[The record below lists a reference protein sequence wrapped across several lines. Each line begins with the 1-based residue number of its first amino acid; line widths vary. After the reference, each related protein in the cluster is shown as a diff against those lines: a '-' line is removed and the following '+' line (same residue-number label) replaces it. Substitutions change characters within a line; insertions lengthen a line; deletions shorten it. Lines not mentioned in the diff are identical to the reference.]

1 MSATAR
7 RRLQWS
13 GAVMLYVT
21 LALLV
26 TWPVARQF
34 STHVAGFPGRDSLQ
48 YTWSLWWSRQAWL
61 SGQSPA
67 EATLLYRPW
76 QATNPLLAVAPML
89 DWLAFPLFTV
99 LTPTQVYN
107 TLFLLSLVFSGLA
120 MFWLALDRTQHYG
133 GALLAGVLY
142 AYAAPRLGH
151 ALLGHLT
158 HLASW
163 WFPLAALFGLR
174 ALDHPRL
181 RPALLCGLCAGL
193 GVLVAPVQAAY
204 LVAPGLLLLLG
215 GEAVRRHQELSRG
228 HLWAGIAAVVTAA
241 VVIAPSY
248 GPFVVESLRESRDLS
263 AVGVEAYSVDP
274 VMLVTPSPFHPLWGG
289 LVQRFSYARTA
300 IPEANDLEKIA
311 YLGLLPIG
319 LAAVGWLH
327 SKHGRWVWLM
337 VSVVAIILAMG
348 PELALAGRA
357 TGVPLPYALLQ
368 RLPLFSWG
376 RTPERF
382 LQLASFGLAMLCAY
396 SLRDLRA
403 RGWLTAAI
411 VAVCLLG
418 SLPMW
423 PFPEGT
429 PKPPEQLT
437 GLRDTDGVV
446 LDLPISKRQIGNLAM
461 YYQTEHGL
469 PIIGGYI
476 HRDPEGQRAYVK
488 ALDAAILGQREGA
501 VRTLTPSELE
511 GLLQGLGVRHVLVH
525 RDFVRATDVANTAE
539 LLSAALGAPPQD
551 WGSVLAFAVA
561 PLPSEPA
568 PEAVYGE
575 GIDLSVVSLQADE
588 GRVVVM
594 LRWRAETT
602 PQHPWTVFVHLL
614 DGQGR
619 RVAQHDGEPAGGN
632 LSMSLWAPGQTVLDE
647 HVLTFEGL
655 PAEDWTLAVGLYD
668 AATGERVPV
677 TTAGLPVQDDAVLL
691 KLDD

>member
-1 MSATAR
+1 MSTRAR
-7 RRLQWS
+7 ERIEWL
-13 GAVMLYVT
+13 GAVVLYAALT
-21 LALLV
+21 LLV

-34 STHVAGFPGRDSLQ
+34 STHVAGFVGRDSLQ

-61 SGQSPA
+61 RGQSPA
-67 EATLLYRPW
+67 KATLIYQPW
-76 QATNPLLAVAPML
+76 QVTNPLLAVAPLL
-89 DWLAFPLFTV
+89 DWLAFPLFSV

-107 TLFLLSLVFSGLA
+107 TLFLLSIMFSGLA

-142 AYAAPRLGH
+142 AFAAPRLGH

-215 GEAVRRHQELSRG
+215 GEAVRRRQELARAY
-228 HLWAGIAAVVTAA
+228 LWAGIVAIVTAA
-241 VVIAPSY
+241 VVIAPTY
-248 GPFVVESLRESRDLS
+248 GPFVVESLREGRDLS
-263 AVGVEAYSVDP
+263 AVGVEDYSVDP
-274 VMLVTPSPFHPLWGG
+274 LMLITPSPYHPLWGG
-289 LVQRFSYARTA
+289 LVQRLRYARTA

-311 YLGLLPIG
+311 YLGLLPLG
-319 LAAVGWLH
+319 LATVGWLR
-327 SKHGRWVWLM
+327 SKRERWVWLM
-337 VSVVAIILAMG
+337 VLVVAIILAMG
-348 PELALAGRA
+348 PELMLAGRA

-396 SLRDLRA
+396 SLCDLRPRA
-403 RGWLTAAI
+403 WLTAVL
-411 VAVCLLG
+411 VAACLLG

-429 PKPPEQLT
+429 PKPPQQLVS
-437 GLRDTDGVV
+437 LRDTDGVV

-488 ALDAAILGQREGA
+488 ALDEAILGQREGA
-501 VRTLTPSELE
+501 SRSLTPSELE

-525 RDFVRATDVANTAE
+525 RDLVQPADVTRTAE
-539 LLSAALGAPPQD
+539 LLSAALGTSPQD
-551 WGSVLAFAVA
+551 WGSVLAFAVT
-561 PLPSEPA
+561 PLSPA
-568 PEAVYGE
+568 QASEAVFGE
-575 GIDLSVVSLQADE
+575 DIDLSVASLQADE
-588 GRVVVM
+588 GRVAVM
-594 LRWRAETT
+594 LRWQAETT
-602 PQHPWTVFVHLL
+602 PERAWTVFVHLL

-619 RVAQHDGEPAGGN
+619 RVAQHDGYPCGGN
-632 LSMSLWAPGQTVLDE
+632 LPMNLWAPRQTVLDE
-647 HVLTFEGL
+647 HALTFEGVS
-655 PAEDWTLAVGLYD
+655 AEGWVLAVGLYD
-668 AATGERVPV
+668 AATGERLPV
-677 TTAGLPVQDDAVLL
+677 TTTDLPVQDGAVLL
-691 KLDD
+691 RLDD